1 MARNCKNC
9 GKGFMAG
16 HAVAHSK
23 LSSNR
28 KFRPNLQKYLGK
40 WFCASCL
47 KKLKSYSQTPAVVT
61 TVPSLTV
68 TQ

>member
-1 MARNCKNC
+1 
-9 GKGFMAG
+9 MAG

-61 TVPSLTV
+61 TVPSLTA